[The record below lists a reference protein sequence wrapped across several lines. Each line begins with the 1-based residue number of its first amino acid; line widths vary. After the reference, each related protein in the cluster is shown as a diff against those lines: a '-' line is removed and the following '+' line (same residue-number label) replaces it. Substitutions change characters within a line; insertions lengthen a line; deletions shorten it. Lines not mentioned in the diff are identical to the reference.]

1 VPAMD
6 PGAGAPGTFVGPEPH
21 ALASGMAHA
30 AETAPASAAPLTETV
45 GSGALPTAV
54 DATAH
59 QLASIQPMLDST
71 GHTGLAIGTTIQPS
85 ADAGIPALGTS
96 PPHIDL
102 PPLDPML
109 LRYVGLAG
117 FIALMLQAAGRWT
130 NAVSSCGVPTRLALR
145 NFRLLPCLAVSSGER
160 VATAALAVA
169 SGRPSGLAGRSA
181 IRSGSGTPSANA
193 PTRRSP
199 KVAGASVSRSAAG
212 QMFEVL
218 VLAVLV
224 AVNVVLLS
232 VRDAFRREN
241 RG

>member
-1 VPAMD
+1 M
-6 PGAGAPGTFVGPEPH
+6 GTPDAASS
-21 ALASGMAHA
+21 ALGTTAQAVSGTSQPLA
-30 AETAPASAAPLTETV
+30 AEAAAAPAAHITETV
-45 GSGALPTAV
+45 SGSGALPTGI

-59 QLASIQPMLDST
+59 QLASAQPLLDST
-71 GHTGLAIGTTIQPS
+71 AHTGVAMGTTIQPG
-85 ADAGIPALGTS
+85 AEAGIPALGTS
-96 PPHIDL
+96 GPHIDL

-117 FIALMLQAAGRWT
+117 FIALTLQAAARWT
-130 NAVSSCGVPTRLALR
+130 NAVSSCGIPTRLALR

-181 IRSGSGTPSANA
+181 SRSGSGTRSASA

-199 KVAGASVSRSAAG
+199 KVAGASVSRSSAG
-212 QMFEVL
+212 QILEVM

-224 AVNVVLLS
+224 VVNVVLFS
-232 VRDAFRREN
+232 VRDVFRRED

>member
-1 VPAMD
+1 VS
-6 PGAGAPGTFVGPEPH
+6 GTSQP
-21 ALASGMAHA
+21 LA
-30 AETAPASAAPLTETV
+30 AEAPAAPAEHITETV
-45 GSGALPTAV
+45 SGSGALPTGI

-59 QLASIQPMLDST
+59 QLASAQPLLDST
-71 GHTGLAIGTTIQPS
+71 AHTGVAMGTTIQPG
-85 ADAGIPALGTS
+85 AEAGIPALGTS
-96 PPHIDL
+96 GPHLDL

-117 FIALMLQAAGRWT
+117 FIALTLQAAARWT
-130 NAVSSCGVPTRLALR
+130 NAVSSCGIPTRLALR

-181 IRSGSGTPSANA
+181 SRSGSGTRSASA

-199 KVAGASVSRSAAG
+199 KVAGASVSRSSAG
-212 QMFEVL
+212 QILEVM

-224 AVNVVLLS
+224 VVNVVLFS
-232 VRDAFRREN
+232 VRDVFRRED